1 MSSAAIFDSAIA
13 SERRER
19 IVERSWPVISSVV
32 VRPCVP
38 TIVAKNAFGSAIFIA
53 YVPNARRRII
63 PNSASRII
71 TGFVV
76 PHFRSVKSRML
87 KK

>member
-1 MSSAAIFDSAIA
+1 M
-13 SERRER
+13 
-19 IVERSWPVISSVV
+19 
-32 VRPCVP
+32 P
-38 TIVAKNAFGSAIFIA
+38 TIVAKKTFGSAIFIA
-53 YVPNARRRII
+53 YVPKARRRII

-76 PHFRSVKSRML
+76 PHFRSVKSRVL

>member
-1 MSSAAIFDSAIA
+1 M
-13 SERRER
+13 R
-19 IVERSWPVISSVV
+19 V
-32 VRPCVP
+32 
-38 TIVAKNAFGSAIFIA
+38 A

-71 TGFVV
+71 TGFAV
-76 PHFRSVKSRML
+76 PHFRSVNIRVL